1 MNAELDDGLRKWGAD
16 VDGALSRFLH
26 NETMYVTFL
35 NKFVAGP
42 EMAALKEALRKP
54 VPKSEAQNIA
64 HALNGVAGNLGL
76 DPLYKLYVGINDS
89 IKRSEFSDLDSMY
102 ASAEEQFASLR
113 KLLEGAGK

>member
-54 VPKSEAQNIA
+54 DPKSEAQNIA

-113 KLLEGAGK
+113 KLLEAAGK